1 MSEFVERLDWLINE
15 QGLSQKIF
23 AEKAGISESCISQ
36 YLKDKHIPTVENLIK
51 IADYFHCSTDFLLG
65 KEEEYDNLTFRKC
78 PPFSER
84 IVFLKNEFGGTVKKF
99 LGNSKVVRASY
110 FNWASGKRVPS
121 LDNILC
127 LAKNLKCR
135 VDYILGRES

>member
-1 MSEFVERLDWLINE
+1 MSKFVELLDWLIKE
-15 QGLSQKIF
+15 EGLNQKIF

-36 YLKDKHIPTVENLIK
+36 YLADKHIPTVENLVK

-65 KEEEYDNLTFRKC
+65 KEEEQENLTFKEC

-84 IVFLKNEFGGTVKKF
+84 IKFLKNEFGGTPKKF
-99 LGNSKVVRASY
+99 IENAKIVRASY

-121 LDNILC
+121 LDNIMC
-127 LAKNLKCR
+127 LAKNLDRR